1 MSCLHETSEL
11 IDNALSSAFE
21 NYGRMVFFDDEDTEK
36 IKEIV
41 DSLVYASF
49 ELEEYLE
56 KLDTDEPEQTNVPA
70 TVSET

>member
-21 NYGRMVFFDDEDTEK
+21 NYGRAVFFDEDTEK

-41 DSLVYASF
+41 EALVFASF
-49 ELEEYLE
+49 EIDEYLE
-56 KLDTDEPEQTNVPA
+56 EQDSDED